1 MTSAFQKEVGR
12 RRTFGI
18 ISHPDAGKTTL
29 TEKLL
34 LYGGAIH
41 LAGMVKARKAAR
53 HATSDWMAIE
63 RERGIS
69 VTTSVM
75 KFNYRDLEINLLD
88 TPGHQDFSEDTYRV
102 LTAVDSALMVIDS
115 TKGVELQ
122 TEKLMEV
129 CRMRNT
135 PIITFV
141 NKLDRAGL
149 DPIGLLDEIED
160 KLQIECTPFSWPVGM
175 GKGFKGVY
183 NLRRSELY
191 LFTPGLETRERE
203 GIRITDLGDPEL
215 DRFLGSQAGELRSQ
229 VELLEGA
236 ASPFEREHF
245 LNGSQT
251 PVFFGSALNNFGV
264 QEMLD
269 AFVELAPPPRPREA
283 LTRIVDPN
291 EEAFSGFVFK
301 IQANM
306 DPAHRDRIAFL
317 RICSGKFTR
326 GIRVAHHRA
335 GKQVALNNATIFMAQ
350 DRTNVEEAYS
360 GDIIGIHN
368 HGTIRI
374 GDSFSEKE
382 PLQFTGI
389 PNFAPEHFRRVRL
402 KNPMK
407 SKQLHK
413 GLVQLAEE
421 GAIQV
426 FRTLLGG
433 DLILGAVGI
442 LQFDVTMARLEAEY
456 GVDAVYEPVD
466 YSAAR
471 WVDCED
477 KKTLDRFERMQR
489 ADLAHD
495 AEGYLTYL
503 CANEFRLGFAIK
515 DWPEITFRK
524 TREYSDGSQRPQ
536 ARRVA

>member
-1 MTSAFQKEVGR
+1 
-12 RRTFGI
+12 
-18 ISHPDAGKTTL
+18 
-29 TEKLL
+29 
-34 LYGGAIH
+34 
-41 LAGMVKARKAAR
+41 
-53 HATSDWMAIE
+53 
-63 RERGIS
+63 
-69 VTTSVM
+69 
-75 KFNYRDLEINLLD
+75 
-88 TPGHQDFSEDTYRV
+88 V
-102 LTAVDSALMVIDS
+102 LTAVDSALMVVDS

-135 PIITFV
+135 PIITFI
-141 NKLDRAGL
+141 NKLDREGL
-149 DPIGLLDEIED
+149 DPIGLLDEIEE
-160 KLQIECTPFSWPVGM
+160 KLQIECTPFSWPIGM

-183 NLRRSELY
+183 NLQRRELH
-191 LFTPGLETRERE
+191 LFTPGLETRDRE
-203 GIRITDLGDPEL
+203 GIRITDLADPLL
-215 DRFLGSQAGELRSQ
+215 DRILGSQAGELRGQ
-229 VELLEGA
+229 VALLEGA
-236 ASPFEREHF
+236 ANPFEREHF

-264 QEMLD
+264 QELLD
-269 AFVELAPPPRPREA
+269 AFVELAPPPRPRNA
-283 LTRIVDPN
+283 LTRTVEPC

-326 GIRVAHHRA
+326 GMRVTHHRI

-350 DRTNVEEAYS
+350 DRTNVEEAFS

-374 GDSFSEKE
+374 GDTFSERE

-389 PNFAPEHFRRVRL
+389 PNFAAEHFRRVRL

-413 GLVQLAEE
+413 GLIQLAEE

-426 FRTLLGG
+426 FRTLVGG
-433 DLILGAVGI
+433 DLILGAVGL

-466 YSAAR
+466 YSTAR
-471 WVDCED
+471 WVDCDD
-477 KKTLDRFERMQR
+477 KKTLERFERMQR
-489 ADLAHD
+489 YDLAYD

-503 CANEFRLGFAIK
+503 CANEFRLGFAVK

-524 TREYSDGSQRPQ
+524 TREYSDGSQRAPV
-536 ARRVA
+536 RRVA